1 MKTKLPLIIALYFI
15 IALSAGL
22 SLIAQSSARAQVE
35 EQQPKDEAKDE
46 PQAVAAQAVIAVV
59 CKPEQLVEEIH
70 RLNKQG
76 QAVSEED
83 VRVVGDKLLIFILVG
98 TDSTD
103 GR

>member
-1 MKTKLPLIIALYFI
+1 MKAKLQIIALCFI
-15 IALSAGL
+15 VAFCSAGVA
-22 SLIAQSSARAQVE
+22 LITQPARAQVE

-46 PQAVAAQAVIAVV
+46 PQAIAAQAVIAVV

-83 VRVVGDKLLIFILVG
+83 VRVIGDKVMIFILVG
-98 TDSTD
+98 TESAD
-103 GR
+103 GQ